1 MDESIETRV
10 QRIEAA
16 LRALSDSPM
25 RSELVE
31 RAERLVRGL
40 SAYPNMAPAQKNFFH
55 FELDRCECLL
65 MLAPAQHVQDADTG
79 LGVSLTY
86 ALSTSAIRRLLKIRA
101 WLLNYPT
108 RYFPSIPV
116 GVVLKRQIKAS
127 TAYSR
132 ARQLGQFLRTSV
144 RP

>member
-1 MDESIETRV
+1 MDESIEARV
-10 QRIEAA
+10 ERIEAA
-16 LRALSDSPM
+16 LPTLSDSPM
-25 RSELVE
+25 RGELEE
-31 RAERLVRGL
+31 RAARLAGGL
-40 SAYPNMAPAQKNFFH
+40 SAYPDMTPAQQNFFH

-65 MLAPAQHVQDADTG
+65 MLAPAQHVQDADTA
-79 LGVSLTY
+79 LGVSLAY
-86 ALSTSAIRRLLKIRA
+86 ALSTSAIRRLLEIRA

-108 RYFPSIPV
+108 RHFAGIPV
-116 GVVLKRQIKAS
+116 GAVLKRQIKAS